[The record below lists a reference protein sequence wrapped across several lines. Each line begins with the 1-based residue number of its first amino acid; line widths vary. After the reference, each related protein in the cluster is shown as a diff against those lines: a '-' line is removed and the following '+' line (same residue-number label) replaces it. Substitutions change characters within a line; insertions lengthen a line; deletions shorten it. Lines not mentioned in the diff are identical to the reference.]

1 MNISGIGSNDDSA
14 LLCHT
19 NNPPPPS
26 SPHSGGD
33 WFAPAGTRVFLT
45 AVPGVT
51 ISRAAMVVRLK
62 RASGT
67 PPEGIYECT
76 IEDATSTVQTVCV
89 GLYNTGGTTTIF

>member
-1 MNISGIGSNDDSA
+1 MEISDVGSTDDFA

-19 NNPPPPS
+19 NFPPPPG

-33 WFAPAGTRVFLT
+33 WFAPGGTRVDGT

-51 ISRAAMVVRLK
+51 RNRDPMVVRLK

-76 IEDATSTVQTVCV
+76 I
-89 GLYNTGGTTTIF
+89 